1 MALLDDNFA
10 TIVAAVREGRTI
22 YDNVRKFIFYMLSSN
37 SGEIWV
43 MIVGFFLGMPLPLL
57 PLQILWINL
66 TTDGLPALALAV
78 EPAERHIMH
87 RRPYPPTENVLS
99 RGMGWQIIWV
109 GGLMGTVSLGTG
121 YYYWQHQNSQWQT
134 MLFSILTLAQMGNAL
149 AIRSE
154 RYSLFQMGLFS
165 NKPLLVAVI
174 LTLALQLMVIYV
186 PFMQE
191 LFHTHPLSVSDLLI
205 CLGLSTLVFWA
216 VELEKWWFRR
226 QKVIVKS

>member
-1 MALLDDNFA
+1 
-10 TIVAAVREGRTI
+10 
-22 YDNVRKFIFYMLSSN
+22 
-37 SGEIWV
+37 
-43 MIVGFFLGMPLPLL
+43 
-57 PLQILWINL
+57 
-66 TTDGLPALALAV
+66 
-78 EPAERHIMH
+78 
-87 RRPYPPTENVLS
+87 
-99 RGMGWQIIWV
+99 
-109 GGLMGTVSLGTG
+109 
-121 YYYWQHQNSQWQT
+121 
-134 MLFSILTLAQMGNAL
+134 
-149 AIRSE
+149 
-154 RYSLFQMGLFS
+154 MGLFS